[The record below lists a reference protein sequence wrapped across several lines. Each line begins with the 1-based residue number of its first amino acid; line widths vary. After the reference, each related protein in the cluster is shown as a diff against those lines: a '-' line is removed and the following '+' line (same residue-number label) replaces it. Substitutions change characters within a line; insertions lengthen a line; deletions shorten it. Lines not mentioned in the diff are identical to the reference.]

1 MKKFFTLLA
10 VSLGFLSATAQDVVT
25 FEGDYFSSKIDDPQ
39 YMGPQLYG
47 DGTYNWTDEK
57 TTLSSELTDLYMDGC
72 YWGGGVAISNY
83 IEPDINKGSYNTQLA
98 VPVSNGSENFAVVY
112 GDYTYVYFNDGEART
127 IKSMDVCPTTYLLNS
142 EMLGDGFAG
151 TLAGDPNGWFKVTVV
166 ADDDDDNF
174 VEFYLCKDGVV
185 QQGWE
190 TVDLSSLGEVSMLTF
205 YFSGSDMGSWG
216 LNTPAYFAFD
226 NMKIGDAAT
235 ADVTIGKGGYSTFVS
250 ESNMAV
256 PAGVTAYYA
265 TAANDDAVALEEIT
279 DGVIPA
285 GAGVVLKGEEGKT
298 YTFAETDA
306 AASELAGNLMVGV
319 ADASTFTNNGHVY
332 VISTVD
338 GVTAFYQY
346 TGTTFPEGKAY
357 LNMPGA
363 KVAMVKI
370 AGNVTGIKGMQNAE
384 CRMQNYYNLN
394 GARVNENFKG
404 IVIKNGKK
412 VLVK

>member
-83 IEPDINKGSYNTQLA
+83 IEPDISKGSYNNQLS

-142 EMLGDGFAG
+142 ETLGDGFADP
-151 TLAGDPNGWFKVTVV
+151 LAGNPNGWFKVTVV

-256 PAGVTAYYA
+256 PVGVTAYYA
-265 TAANDDAVALEEIT
+265 TAANDNAVALEEIT

-306 AASELAGNLMVGV
+306 KASELAGNLMVGV
-319 ADASTFTNNGHVY
+319 ADASTFTNDGHVY
-332 VISTVD
+332 VIATVD

-363 KVAMVKI
+363 SVAKVKI
-370 AGNVTGIKGMQNAE
+370 VGNATGINSVSESKSMSE
-384 CRMQNYYNLN
+384 SIYNLN

-404 IVIKNGKK
+404 IVVKNGKK

>member
-1 MKKFFTLLA
+1 MKKIFTLLT
-10 VSLGFLSATAQDVVT
+10 VCLGSLSAIAQDVVT
-25 FEGDYFSSKIDDPQ
+25 FEGDYFSSKIDNPQ

-47 DGTYNWTDEK
+47 DGSYNWTDAK

-72 YWGGGVAISNY
+72 FWGGGVAISNY
-83 IEPDINKGSYNTQLA
+83 IDANIENSSYNNQLA

-112 GDYTYVYFNDGEART
+112 GDYSYVYFNDGESRV
-127 IKSMDVCPTTYLLNS
+127 IKSMDVCPTSYVLNS
-142 EMLGDGFAG
+142 ETIGDGTSN
-151 TLAGDPNGWFKVTVV
+151 TLQNDPNGWFKVTVV
-166 ADDDDDNF
+166 ADDDDDNY

-185 QQGWE
+185 QKDWK
-190 TVDLSSLGEVSMLTF
+190 TVDLSALGEVTMLTF

-216 LNTPAYFAFD
+216 LNTPAYFAMD
-226 NMKIGDAAT
+226 NIKVGEPAT

-319 ADASTFTNNGHVY
+319 ADASSFINNGGVY
-332 VISTVD
+332 VIATVD

-346 TGTTFPEGKAY
+346 TGETFPEGKAY

-384 CRMQNYYNLN
+384 CRMQN
-394 GARVNENFKG
+394 
-404 IVIKNGKK
+404 
-412 VLVK
+412 

>member
-39 YMGPQLYG
+39 YFGDLLYG

-72 YWGGGVAISNY
+72 FWGGGVAISNY
-83 IEPDINKGSYNTQLA
+83 IEPDVTKGGYETQLS

-112 GDYTYVYFNDGEART
+112 GDYTYVYFNDGESRT
-127 IKSMDVCPTTYLLNS
+127 IKSMDVCPTTYFLNS
-142 EMLGDGFAG
+142 ATLGDSFAAV
-151 TLAGDPNGWFKVTVV
+151 LAGDPNAWFKVTVV
-166 ADDDDDNF
+166 GDDDDENA

-190 TVDLSSLGEVSMLTF
+190 TVDLSALGEVTMLTF
-205 YFSGSDMGSWG
+205 YFSGSDTGTWG
-216 LNTPAYFAFD
+216 LNTPAYFAMD
-226 NMKIGDAAT
+226 NIKVGGAAT

-265 TAANDDAVALEEIT
+265 TAANNNAVALEEIAN
-279 DGVIPA
+279 GVIPA

-298 YTFAETDA
+298 YTFAETEA
-306 AASELAGNLMVGV
+306 EAPALAGNLMVGV
-319 ADASTFTNNGHVY
+319 ADASTFTNNGNVY

-346 TGTTFPEGKAY
+346 TGNTFPEGKAY

-363 KVAMVKI
+363 EVAKI
-370 AGNVTGIKGMQNAE
+370 KIVGGATGIKGIQNAE
-384 CRMQNYYNLN
+384 SGMQKAYNLN

-404 IVIKNGKK
+404 IAIKNGKK

>member
-83 IEPDINKGSYNTQLA
+83 IEPDISKGSYNNQLS

-142 EMLGDGFAG
+142 ETLGDGFADP
-151 TLAGDPNGWFKVTVV
+151 LAGNPNGWFKVTVV

-185 QQGWE
+185 QQGWD
-190 TVDLSSLGEVSMLTF
+190 TVDLSSLGKVTMLTF
-205 YFSGSDMGSWG
+205 YFSGSDMGTWG

-250 ESNMAV
+250 ESNMAI

-265 TAANDDAVALEEIT
+265 TAANDNAVALEEIT

-306 AASELAGNLMVGV
+306 KASELAGNLMVGV
-319 ADASTFTNNGHVY
+319 ADASTFTNDGHVY
-332 VISTVD
+332 VIATVD

-363 KVAMVKI
+363 SVAKVKI
-370 AGNVTGIKGMQNAE
+370 VGNATGIKGLSESKSMSE
-384 CRMQNYYNLN
+384 SIYNLN

-404 IVIKNGKK
+404 IVVKNGKK